1 MPVYNFQKD
10 STKVFSM
17 LGGSDSGKKLSF
29 HAGCS
34 SSGLSLRA
42 TGNMAKIQE
51 EYLTICR
58 KATVKVIGMRGIHK
72 TN

>member
-17 LGGSDSGKKLSF
+17 LGGSDSSKKLSF

-42 TGNMAKIQE
+42 TGNMAKI
-51 EYLTICR
+51 
-58 KATVKVIGMRGIHK
+58 
-72 TN
+72 